1 MLEIK
6 ILKCL
11 NVARISFILSIIVYQ
26 EVSWKY
32 IHIFC
37 TLEKLK
43 KKFLID
49 AHTNTGVRI
58 YWHARF
64 RQKLVIFLQ
73 GAMEETS
80 IITICP
86 GNKIPTPGTH
96 WQPSIQL
103 TELR

>member
-11 NVARISFILSIIVYQ
+11 NVARLSFILSIIVYQ

-43 KKFLID
+43 KNFLID

-58 YWHARF
+58 YWHPRKW
-64 RQKLVIFLQ
+64 QNLLLFLQ
-73 GAMEETS
+73 GE
-80 IITICP
+80 
-86 GNKIPTPGTH
+86 
-96 WQPSIQL
+96 
-103 TELR
+103 

>member
-43 KKFLID
+43 KKILID

-73 GAMEETS
+73 GVFSLTS
-80 IITICP
+80 TSWTLDNTMII
-86 GNKIPTPGTH
+86 
-96 WQPSIQL
+96 L
-103 TELR
+103 TVIA

>member
-6 ILKCL
+6 MLKCL
-11 NVARISFILSIIVYQ
+11 NVARLSFILSVIVYQ

-49 AHTNTGVRI
+49 AHAKTVDRI
-58 YWHARF
+58 YWTPRKW
-64 RQKLVIFLQ
+64 QNLLLFLQ
-73 GAMEETS
+73 GVMVVLYAGGGDT
-80 IITICP
+80 
-86 GNKIPTPGTH
+86 
-96 WQPSIQL
+96 
-103 TELR
+103 